1 MSSEQALLSALREGD
16 PIAFERVYGAY
27 NRRIYG
33 FLLRMTCR
41 RDVAEELLQD
51 CFLRL
56 ARHAPRLRED
66 TDLGAWLFTV
76 ARNLARSWRRWSWL
90 DAARI
95 SALAGARPS
104 QPLDPAALAS
114 AGQTAAR
121 LEAAIAAL
129 PPLYREALLLVAVD
143 GLEPA
148 QAAAVLDIKPEALRQ
163 RLARARATLQTSLGD
178 AP

>member
-1 MSSEQALLSALREGD
+1 MNPETAWLSALRAGE
-16 PIAFERVYGAY
+16 PAAFERVYAAY
-27 NRRIYG
+27 GRRIYG
-33 FLLRMTCR
+33 FLLRMVSR

-90 DAARI
+90 DGARLA
-95 SALAGARPS
+95 ALAGVKP
-104 QPLDPAALAS
+104 PPPPDPAALAG
-114 AGQTAAR
+114 AGQTALR
-121 LEAAIAAL
+121 LEAAIAEL
-129 PPLYREALLLVAVD
+129 PPLHREALLLVAVD

-148 QAAAVLDIKPEALRQ
+148 QAAAVLDITPEALRQ
-163 RLARARATLQTSLGD
+163 RLARARATLRTTLGD